1 MSASPLA
8 LFDLTG
14 RIAVVTGAASGLG
27 QAIAVGLA
35 RHGASVALADVNADG
50 LAETA
55 ATIAGNGGRALAVA
69 TDVTDE
75 AAVEA
80 LFDRAERELG
90 GVVDTL
96 VNDAFVP
103 VLGRPQDLSLA
114 DWERALSVNLTGYFV
129 CARAAGR
136 RMIAHGGGGAIVN
149 MSSIGGTSGLGRGN
163 VAYSV
168 SKGGIVQLTRE
179 LAVEWGRYGIRVNA
193 IQPVQFRTRGLQAR
207 FEDPTVDADALMAR
221 MVEAIP
227 LGRIGEPPDIVGP
240 VVFLV
245 SDAARMVSGV
255 MLPVDGGNL
264 AMNAG
269 SRGNE

>member
-1 MSASPLA
+1 MTNEQMNTFSLA
-8 LFDLTG
+8 DRT
-14 RIAVVTGAASGLG
+14 AVVTGAGSGLG

-35 RHGASVALADVNADG
+35 RHGADVALADINEQG

-55 ATIAGNGGRALAVA
+55 ELIAPTGRHALSQT

-75 AAVEA
+75 AAVATLFEA
-80 LFDRAERELG
+80 ASTELG
-90 GVVDTL
+90 SVDIL
-96 VNDAFVP
+96 VNDAFTP
-103 VLGRPQDLSLA
+103 VISRPQELDLEG
-114 DWERALSVNLTGYFV
+114 WERAIAVNLTGYFL

-136 RMIAHGGGGAIVN
+136 AMIAAGNGGAIVN
-149 MSSIGGTSGLGRGN
+149 LSSIGGTTALGRGN
-163 VAYSV
+163 FAYSV
-168 SKGGIVQLTRE
+168 TKGAIVQMTRE

-207 FEDPTVDADALMAR
+207 FDAAGDEAEALLDR
-221 MVEAIP
+221 MQSAIP

-245 SDAARMVSGV
+245 SDAAAMVTGS

-269 SRGNE
+269 SRAGE